1 MKIAILGTGIVG
13 KTIARKLSSLGHDVW
28 IGTRDPAATL
38 ARTAPGAFGDAPLA
52 SFVAEHPS
60 VKVATYADA
69 ARHAELVFN
78 ATSGQGALEAARL
91 AGPANLEGK
100 IVVDLSN
107 PLDFSRGMPPSLT
120 VCNDDSLGEQLQR
133 AVPGARVVK
142 TLNTVNAYLMVDP
155 GLLAGG
161 DHTMFVCG
169 GRRRGEGHGHVD
181 AARVVRLE
189 GRPRSGRHLPVAR
202 DGDVPAA
209 VGAPVRRP
217 AEPDVQHQG
226 RAVTSADTGGR

>member
-13 KTIARKLSSLGHDVW
+13 KTIAHKLSSLGHDVW

-52 SFVAEHPS
+52 SFVAEHPT
-60 VKVATYADA
+60 VKVATLADA

-107 PLDFSRGMPPSLT
+107 PLDFSRGMPPSLA

-133 AVPGARVVK
+133 ALPGARVVK

-169 GRRRGEGHGHVD
+169 DDPAAKGTVTSMLREWFGWKDVLDLGDITQSRGTEMYLPLWVRLYG
-181 AARVVRLE
+181 ALQNPMFSIKVVR
-189 GRPRSGRHLPVAR
+189 
-202 DGDVPAA
+202 
-209 VGAPVRRP
+209 
-217 AEPDVQHQG
+217 
-226 RAVTSADTGGR
+226 

>member
-78 ATSGQGALEAARL
+78 ATSRPGRARGRPPGGAREPRGQDRGRPLEPARL
-91 AGPANLEGK
+91 L
-100 IVVDLSN
+100 
-107 PLDFSRGMPPSLT
+107 
-120 VCNDDSLGEQLQR
+120 
-133 AVPGARVVK
+133 AR
-142 TLNTVNAYLMVDP
+142 
-155 GLLAGG
+155 
-161 DHTMFVCG
+161 H
-169 GRRRGEGHGHVD
+169 
-181 AARVVRLE
+181 
-189 GRPRSGRHLPVAR
+189 
-202 DGDVPAA
+202 AA
-209 VGAPVRRP
+209 VV
-217 AEPDVQHQG
+217 
-226 RAVTSADTGGR
+226 